1 MPLPFS
7 SEWREARERER
18 RVRAMVDGLRREPA
32 EADVAWLADAA
43 ANGDPDHARWELRY
57 ARAALGLIVA
67 QRDALDDRTA
77 AELTAGYLGSLASDP
92 HIAVDLREL
101 AERQF
106 DERLL
111 AYREAMTLRGG
122 TIQSA
127 DRVGRCLLAF
137 ASDGARTAG
146 APLAYAIELLQRYAD
161 ETAESLR
168 ATYGEARLP
177 EDVKPSV
184 LRGITPGGPG

>member
-1 MPLPFS
+1 MPLPFLPG
-7 SEWREARERER
+7 WRAARERQR
-18 RVRAMVDGLRREPA
+18 RARVVVEGLRREPD
-32 EADVAWLADAA
+32 EPDVAWLADAA
-43 ANGDPDHARWELRY
+43 ANGDHDHARWELRY
-57 ARAALGLIVA
+57 ARAALGLLVA

-77 AELTAGYLGSLASDP
+77 AELTRGVLEALGADP
-92 HIAVDLREL
+92 RIALDRREL

-106 DERLL
+106 NERLL
-111 AYREAMTLRGG
+111 AYREALTLRGG
-122 TIQSA
+122 AVQAA

-161 ETAESLR
+161 QAADLLR
-168 ATYGEARLP
+168 ATYGEASLP

-184 LRGITPGGPG
+184 LRSGH

>member
-1 MPLPFS
+1 MPLPFTP
-7 SEWREARERER
+7 EWREARA
-18 RVRAMVDGLRREPA
+18 RAHRSHIVVETLRREPA

-43 ANGDPDHARWELRY
+43 ANGDLDHARWELRY
-57 ARAALGLIVA
+57 ARAALGLVVA
-67 QRDALDDRTA
+67 QRDALSDRTA
-77 AELTAGYLGSLASDP
+77 AELSAGVLAAFAADP
-92 HIAVDLREL
+92 HIAIGRREL

-106 DERLL
+106 NERLL

-122 TIQSA
+122 TIQAA

-161 ETAESLR
+161 EAGESLR
-168 ATYGEARLP
+168 AAFGEAELP

-184 LRGITPGGPG
+184 IRGPR